1 MGVKAVITTANSSK
15 GSGDDNVESVDL
27 QGNRD
32 LIDAASGAGVEQFIF
47 TSSMK
52 ASEDSPVPFFKAK
65 AKTENHLRESGMTFT
80 ILSPNSIMEVWVA
93 MVVGAP
99 VQADQPVTLVGDA
112 NHKHSFVSM
121 ADVVEFAAA
130 FLENP
135 AAENAKILIGGPE
148 PFTWREVVE
157 VYEDVLG
164 REIQIN
170 LVAPGEPVPGLSEGM
185 AGGLAGL
192 ENFDSP
198 MDMAETSS
206 TFGVKLTPL
215 KDYVRTQYADSEH

>member
-15 GSGDDNVESVDL
+15 GSGDDNVESVEL

-52 ASEDSPVPFFKAK
+52 AAEDSPVPFFQAK
-65 AKTENHLRESGMTFT
+65 AKTENHLRECGMTFT

-99 VQADQPVTLVGDA
+99 VQAGQPVTLVGDA

-135 AAENAKILIGGPE
+135 AAENAKFLIG
-148 PFTWREVVE
+148 
-157 VYEDVLG
+157 
-164 REIQIN
+164 
-170 LVAPGEPVPGLSEGM
+170 A
-185 AGGLAGL
+185 
-192 ENFDSP
+192 
-198 MDMAETSS
+198 
-206 TFGVKLTPL
+206 
-215 KDYVRTQYADSEH
+215 